1 MAPHAGSE
9 TKLMANQQRPNLLPR
24 GPTETDLPAA
34 LRRDRIEAYR
44 KQFCRDYNP
53 TSFTERVIINDLA
66 RRAANMDLLENVAD
80 ALQRQGALALIDV
93 TLPLA
98 ENSGAI
104 AEDVVLAGAVASGRI
119 DECQRHSLGNARA
132 FYRALDALRYI
143 QANRRRE
150 AGVEPYGPDPRFATE
165 ADCTSYLLRRFEY
178 GDQPCRRCGGRGGCW
193 IAGRRCWECGNCG
206 AQTGLRVGTVME
218 RSALPLVK
226 WFAAIRIVLLWPDVT
241 THDLS
246 EKVGIKRGPTVRSVA
261 RRIRTAMAS
270 DNASKL
276 LAGLDVVYSPAT

>member
-1 MAPHAGSE
+1 MTRQHEQSDPEPCGVAPHAGSE

-119 DECQRHSLGNARA
+119 DELSL
-132 FYRALDALRYI
+132 LI
-143 QANRRRE
+143 T
-150 AGVEPYGPDPRFATE
+150 PSSFA
-165 ADCTSYLLRRFEY
+165 DKDLRRLPFR
-178 GDQPCRRCGGRGGCW
+178 PA
-193 IAGRRCWECGNCG
+193 AG
-206 AQTGLRVGTVME
+206 
-218 RSALPLVK
+218 
-226 WFAAIRIVLLWPDVT
+226 
-241 THDLS
+241 
-246 EKVGIKRGPTVRSVA
+246 
-261 RRIRTAMAS
+261 
-270 DNASKL
+270 
-276 LAGLDVVYSPAT
+276 